1 MISHAT
7 SHHRLRVTV
16 HLRPIWLSIDRYVGR
31 GSYSWLRPWLGP
43 ERVCAQR
50 AYAEKVASLLR
61 ASTRWLDAGCGHR
74 IFNFASAS
82 EERQML
88 ERIQSAVGCDLDA
101 SALRNHRS
109 LTNRVC
115 CDLRQMPFPDG
126 SFDLVT
132 LNYVVEHIED
142 VHETFTGIS
151 RVLVPD
157 GHLVILTP
165 NVRSYYVRLIR
176 FGNRLLPK
184 FVVQQLA
191 WYLEYRE
198 PEDIFP
204 TFDRANTQHALSE
217 HLKAVGMI
225 EEQSLLLTGQPL
237 FYFAAP
243 LFALEM
249 AVCRVMLW
257 LGWLNLRP
265 KRFLAVYRRT
275 QRGLSEAASAIN
287 EKENSPIAGAQS

>member
-1 MISHAT
+1 MITHAT
-7 SHHRLRVTV
+7 SHHRLQVTA
-16 HLRPIWLSIDRYVGR
+16 HLRPIWVSLDRYVGR

-74 IFNFASAS
+74 IFDFASAS
-82 EERQML
+82 EERQMVG
-88 ERIQSAVGCDLDA
+88 RIQSAVGCDLDA

-115 CDLRQMPFPDG
+115 CNLRQMPFPDG

-142 VHETFTGIS
+142 VHGTFAEIS

-176 FGNRLLPK
+176 LGTRLLPK
-184 FVVQQLA
+184 FVIQQLA
-191 WYLEYRE
+191 RYLEYRE

-204 TFDRANTQHALSE
+204 TFDRANTQQVLSE
-217 HLKAVGMI
+217 HLKAVDMH
-225 EEQSLLLTGQPL
+225 EEKLLLLTGQPL

-243 LFALEM
+243 LSALEM
-249 AVCRVMLW
+249 ALCRLMLW
-257 LGWLNLRP
+257 LGW
-265 KRFLAVYRRT
+265 FEFEAETILAVYRRT
-275 QRGLSEAASAIN
+275 RRGLSEAASAIN
-287 EKENSPIAGAQS
+287 V